1 MLLVLRNQPRKF
13 LERPKAIEPEAMDDF
28 YSQTEYS
35 STQFV
40 GLIIVYEIFKKY
52 LTGAKYF
59 SIFTLT
65 QTNVRFKQSF
75 NTDRN

>member
-13 LERPKAIEPEAMDDF
+13 LERPKAIEPEAMDAF
-28 YSQTEYS
+28 YSQKEYT

-40 GLIIVYEIFKKY
+40 GLSIVQIFKKY